1 MKFIVIET
9 SGEINFALLSNE
21 NVLTEANLPQRQQ
34 RDHLLPAIDQLL
46 DAANLQLSDLD
57 FIAVGNGPGSFT
69 GTRIGVLTAKTLS
82 FANKVPLVPFCSLL
96 AYTPV
101 DNGPFLLVV
110 DAKSHGYYL
119 YNGTKTVLQEKGSME
134 ISTNT
139 SLYSPHPDQLPFE
152 AKQADLN
159 LPFLLSHLTQ
169 AFAAGKT
176 SSHDALKVSY
186 LANPGALPSQ
196 S

>member
-21 NVLTEANLPQRQQ
+21 NALTEAALPQRQQ
-34 RDHLLPAIDQLL
+34 RDYLLPAIDKLL

-101 DNGPFLLVV
+101 VDEPFLLVV

-119 YNGTKTVLQEKGSME
+119 YDGTNTVLQEKESMK
-134 ISTNT
+134 IPANT
-139 SLYSPHPDQLPFE
+139 SLYSLHPNQLPFE

-159 LPFLLSHLTQ
+159 LPFLLNHLKQ
-169 AFAAGKT
+169 AFAEGKT
-176 SSHDALKVSY
+176 SSHDAVGVYY
-186 LANPGALPSQ
+186 LVDQL
-196 S
+196 